1 MLGLEHSKAADVLK
15 DIMNQAVIVVC
26 HPFKDEFAATG
37 LSQCADHSNGSLW
50 YLPAGSVTTLKD
62 VTIDSEHSESGDHGG
77 TGDEGGSGD
86 ALDSQRSPINT
97 SSESIPQL
105 FELVAQDDF
114 SRRFARQSWRERHE
128 VERRRLKQQ
137 FEKRRE
143 EYERHIR
150 EQEEEL
156 LQQERELHE
165 HQLQQAQ
172 EEERHQFGI
181 EKRSSAL
188 LQETDFDYSSYHSPY
203 MMHQS
208 PDSGGTESS
217 TMLSPVPGSG
227 MWESEVTV
235 IDLEKGPHGLG
246 FSLLDFAVRK

>member
-1 MLGLEHSKAADVLK
+1 MVHCG
-15 DIMNQAVIVVC
+15 
-26 HPFKDEFAATG
+26 T
-37 LSQCADHSNGSLW
+37 
-50 YLPAGSVTTLKD
+50 LPPGSVTTLKD
-62 VTIDSEHSESGDHGG
+62 ITIDSEHSESGDHGG

-235 IDLEKGPHGLG
+235 IDLEKGSHGLG

>member
-1 MLGLEHSKAADVLK
+1 MAQG
-15 DIMNQAVIVVC
+15 
-26 HPFKDEFAATG
+26 DEF
-37 LSQCADHSNGSLW
+37 SQ
-50 YLPAGSVTTLKD
+50 
-62 VTIDSEHSESGDHGG
+62 
-77 TGDEGGSGD
+77 
-86 ALDSQRSPINT
+86 
-97 SSESIPQL
+97 
-105 FELVAQDDF
+105 
-114 SRRFARQSWRERHE
+114 RFARQSWRERHE

-156 LQQERELHE
+156 LQQERELRE

-172 EEERHQFGI
+172 EEERLHQFGT
-181 EKRSSAL
+181 EKRSSAF
-188 LQETDFDYSSYHSPY
+188 LQETDFDYSSYHSPF

-217 TMLSPVPGSG
+217 TSMLSPVPGSG

-235 IDLEKGPHGLG
+235 IDLEKGSHGLG
-246 FSLLDFAVRK
+246 FSLLDFAVSK